1 MAKGKKTTMM
11 NVVAKWLGMAT
22 ALTMLAGCE
31 LPGHEVG
38 VDTKRKPPIAK
49 KIVRFAGEKSKAIS
63 MVYTTRRALS
73 LTFDGMADR
82 ETMEKLLD
90 KLDAFHIK
98 ATFFLPGMRV
108 AEEPDIAKE
117 IVARGHEIENN
128 TLNRLDLTKLS
139 YNELYSEINLGDQ
152 VIKKATGI
160 TPHYVRTK
168 LDSFNDDVRLAT
180 AQSGQEAVVSA
191 SLFLHNWQK
200 ETDLQK
206 SHYVRKYINRGGII
220 EIDTEE
226 NKNLLE
232 DIALLAKAADDVG
245 YQFVTLHDL
254 IEKGGERKPLEEI
267 PGYAAAK
274 INPNQSGA
282 QYRLVSSLSTEKKV
296 VALSFDDWGTDDTVT
311 KILDL
316 LDRYNVKASFFLRAD
331 GVEKNPNLAR
341 AIYEKGH
348 DVGNH
353 TYSHPVVTTI
363 TQAQLQEEIV
373 KAHRIITEAI
383 QHEPTMY
390 FRPPTGVVDDKTL
403 RTIGA
408 TGYHTI
414 ANFDV
419 TPSDY
424 VKTQTADGI
433 VQAVMDQTHSG
444 SVILLHMLD
453 DIHTIEALPVI
464 IEKLRSKGYSFV
476 KMTDMFGT

>member
-1 MAKGKKTTMM
+1 MAKGKKTAVM
-11 NVVAKWLGMAT
+11 NVAAKWLGMVT
-22 ALTMLAGCE
+22 ALTVLAGCE
-31 LPGHEVG
+31 LPGHDAG
-38 VDTKRKPPIAK
+38 GDTKHNPALAR

-90 KLDAFHIK
+90 KLDEFHIK

-108 AEEPDIAKE
+108 AEEPDIARE
-117 IVARGHEIENN
+117 IAARGHEIENN

-139 YNELYSEINLGDQ
+139 YNELYSEIKLADQ

-160 TPHYVRTK
+160 TPRYVRTK
-168 LDSFNDDVRLAT
+168 PGSYNDDVRLAT

-206 SHYVRKYINRGGII
+206 SRYVRKYINRGGII

-232 DIALLAKAADDVG
+232 DIALLANKAEEVG

-267 PGYAAAK
+267 PGYDAAK
-274 INPNQSGA
+274 INLNQSGA
-282 QYRLVSSLSTEKKV
+282 QYRLVSSLASDKKV

-316 LDRYNVKASFFLRAD
+316 LDQYHVKASFFLRAD

-363 TQAQLQEEIV
+363 TQAQLQDEIV

-424 VKTQTADGI
+424 VKTRTADGI
-433 VQAVMDQTHSG
+433 VQAVMEQTHSG

-453 DIHTIEALPVI
+453 DIHTIEALPMI

-476 KMTDMFGT
+476 KMTDMFGS